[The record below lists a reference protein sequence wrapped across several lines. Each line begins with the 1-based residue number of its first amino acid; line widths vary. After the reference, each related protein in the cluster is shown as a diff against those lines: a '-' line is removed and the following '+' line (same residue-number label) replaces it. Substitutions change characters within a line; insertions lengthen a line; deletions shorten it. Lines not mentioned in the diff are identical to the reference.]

1 VGVATVPKEPNDA
14 GDNIAAVF
22 FLAGVMIVCAQ
33 QKPDFSAE
41 GR

>member
-1 VGVATVPKEPNDA
+1 MP

-22 FLAGVMIVCAQ
+22 FLAGVMIVYAQ
-33 QKPDFSAE
+33 QKPDFSGE